1 MIRNMQIRS
10 KLIAVLVVPLVAL
23 TVLAAIGIGTNVARG
38 VQADRVNDQ
47 TAFAVS
53 LSTLVHELQRERD
66 LSAGWVGS
74 GREAGYGGV
83 VAQRVAVNQALDT
96 FRRDAANLDTGK
108 GDSAFR
114 QRVDTALKQF
124 NEINDERQRVEDD
137 PEFTVTRTL
146 DVYSSMIGNLF
157 AVELEL
163 GGQSNDRA
171 LIRNVAAFVA
181 LGRYKE
187 ASSQERGL
195 VYAVAST
202 GQFAPGEFQRFATSL
217 GAQDTWRSQFDAT
230 ASPEQ
235 RARLDAL
242 QSNPDVARVNGLR
255 NFLRNALLTGN
266 ATSRVELD
274 PKEWFLRTSARLDL
288 LRGVEQTVADDV
300 SAASRA
306 AQSSASRQALLY
318 TVILTLVLWFTVG
331 LSLWMAR
338 SMVGPLRTLTRTA
351 NEVADQR
358 LPGLVDKLQH
368 TKDPRDLD
376 VVPEPVPVT
385 SGDEIGQVSAAFNS
399 VHRVAIQVATEQA
412 ALRKSIGDMFLN
424 LARRS
429 QSLIDRQL
437 ELIDDLERTEADPDA
452 LENLFKLDHLATRMR
467 RNAEDLIVLSGAEPA
482 RRWSQPV
489 PLVEVV
495 RAALAEVEDYNRVEL
510 LPIDDIGVA
519 GQAVSDVVHL
529 LAELI
534 ENATSFSPPGTKV
547 QVAGQQVSNGYVL
560 EIEDR
565 GLGMSDEE
573 LVEAN
578 ERLANPPMV
587 DFALSRMLG
596 LYVVARLAQRYNIKV
611 QLRHSWYGGI
621 TALVLLPPTVA
632 VRAAMPEA
640 LEAPRRGPAELV
652 ASTKPVE
659 PAADESGEHLPIFEA
674 ARSDWFEDEVR
685 GDHLPLRRHA
695 AQQPNSRAAEPTG
708 NGAGTLSGAGAPR
721 TPGPA
726 PDGGLGAGGPR
737 PDGQGEPARPEPS
750 PADAARTDAARAE
763 AMRAEAMRIEAARIE
778 AARAEAHRA
787 EAARAEAAR
796 AEAHRA
802 EATQAGAMRAA
813 EAMRAEPARE
823 GADQQPTQAG
833 PVPSPTAERTP
844 GPTARTDTD
853 PTARTGTSRRDRA
866 AARGRAGPLPT
877 RTPGASGPPP
887 GGAAPFVGAPRPG
900 DGQPLG
906 PGPAA
911 PGRSGRRADRA
922 GVGAADRPP
931 TGQPAAAPGATQA
944 QGPALAPDAPAPTTL
959 QAASVQTTKAGLP
972 RRVPRANLAPGM
984 VAARAAA
991 AAAPPAP
998 AGSSEP
1004 SRSSH
1009 SPGRSP
1015 EEVRSMLSS
1024 YRSGLERGR
1033 MAAGEDADRGGDAHS
1048 SSRSDDD
1055 ATQ

>member
-23 TVLAAIGIGTNVARG
+23 TVLAAIGIGSNVSRG

-74 GREAGYGGV
+74 GRDAGYGGV

-96 FRRDAANLDTGK
+96 FRRDVRNLGSDNQG
-108 GDSAFR
+108 SAFR
-114 QRVDTALKQF
+114 KRVGSAVAGLEQLDEQRDRIENNPDTT
-124 NEINDERQRVEDD
+124 V
-137 PEFTVTRTL
+137 PETL
-146 DVYSSMIGNLF
+146 DYYSGVIGNLL
-157 AVELEL
+157 AVNLEIAS
-163 GGQSNDRA
+163 QTNDRD
-171 LIRNVAAFVA
+171 LIRNVGTFVSLA
-181 LGRYKE
+181 RLKE
-187 ASSQERGL
+187 ATSLERGRL
-195 VYAVAST
+195 YAVASA
-202 GQFAPGEFQRFATSL
+202 GRFGPGDFRELAPIV
-217 GAQDTWRSQFDAT
+217 GAQEAWRTQFEAT
-230 ASPEQ
+230 ATPEQ
-235 RARLDAL
+235 RAFLDRTLQSPDIARVDDLRNKVLTGDPSQPVQLDAK
-242 QSNPDVARVNGLR
+242 Q
-255 NFLRNALLTGN
+255 
-266 ATSRVELD
+266 
-274 PKEWFLRTSARLDL
+274 WFTYMTAKLDL
-288 LRGVEQTVADDV
+288 LRTVERRLADDV

-306 AQSSASRQALLY
+306 AQSTASRQALLY

-351 NEVADQR
+351 NDVADER

-399 VHRVAIQVATEQA
+399 VHSTAIQVATEQA
-412 ALRKSIGDMFLN
+412 ALRRSVSDMFLN

-452 LENLFKLDHLATRMR
+452 LDNLFKLDHLATRMR

-565 GLGMSDEE
+565 GLGMTDEE

-596 LYVVARLAQRYNIKV
+596 LYVVARLAQRYNVKV

-621 TALVLLPPTVA
+621 TALVLLPSNLTVQA
-632 VRAAMPEA
+632 PMPES
-640 LEAPRRGPAELV
+640 LEAAQNGHQRPQLTSPVRPSPDGASGQV
-652 ASTKPVE
+652 AP
-659 PAADESGEHLPIFEA
+659 PAAAPLSHSEDTGDGQSGDHLPIFEA
-674 ARSDWFEDEVR
+674 ARSDWFEDAALN
-685 GDHLPLRRHA
+685 DHLPLRRHA
-695 AQQPNSRAAEPTG
+695 AQQPN
-708 NGAGTLSGAGAPR
+708 
-721 TPGPA
+721 
-726 PDGGLGAGGPR
+726 
-737 PDGQGEPARPEPS
+737 
-750 PADAARTDAARAE
+750 
-763 AMRAEAMRIEAARIE
+763 
-778 AARAEAHRA
+778 
-787 EAARAEAAR
+787 
-796 AEAHRA
+796 
-802 EATQAGAMRAA
+802 
-813 EAMRAEPARE
+813 
-823 GADQQPTQAG
+823 
-833 PVPSPTAERTP
+833 
-844 GPTARTDTD
+844 
-853 PTARTGTSRRDRA
+853 
-866 AARGRAGPLPT
+866 GRA
-877 RTPGASGPPP
+877 
-887 GGAAPFVGAPRPG
+887 
-900 DGQPLG
+900 
-906 PGPAA
+906 
-911 PGRSGRRADRA
+911 
-922 GVGAADRPP
+922 
-931 TGQPAAAPGATQA
+931 
-944 QGPALAPDAPAPTTL
+944 
-959 QAASVQTTKAGLP
+959 
-972 RRVPRANLAPGM
+972 
-984 VAARAAA
+984 
-991 AAAPPAP
+991 
-998 AGSSEP
+998 
-1004 SRSSH
+1004 
-1009 SPGRSP
+1009 
-1015 EEVRSMLSS
+1015 
-1024 YRSGLERGR
+1024 
-1033 MAAGEDADRGGDAHS
+1033 
-1048 SSRSDDD
+1048 
-1055 ATQ
+1055 

>member
-1 MIRNMQIRS
+1 MQIRS

-23 TVLAAIGIGTNVARG
+23 TVLAAIGIGSNVSRG

-74 GREAGYGGV
+74 GRDAGYGGV

-96 FRRDAANLDTGK
+96 FRRDVRNLGSDNQG
-108 GDSAFR
+108 SAFR
-114 QRVDTALKQF
+114 KRVGSAVAGLEQLDEQRDRIENNPDTT
-124 NEINDERQRVEDD
+124 V
-137 PEFTVTRTL
+137 PETL
-146 DVYSSMIGNLF
+146 DYYSGVIGNLL
-157 AVELEL
+157 AVNLEIAS
-163 GGQSNDRA
+163 QTDDRD
-171 LIRNVAAFVA
+171 LIRNVGTFVSLA
-181 LGRYKE
+181 RLKE
-187 ASSQERGL
+187 ATSLERGRL
-195 VYAVAST
+195 YAVASA
-202 GQFAPGEFQRFATSL
+202 GRFGPGDFRELAPIV
-217 GAQDTWRSQFDAT
+217 GAQEAWRTQFEAT
-230 ASPEQ
+230 ATPEQ
-235 RARLDAL
+235 RAFLDRTLQSPDIARVDDLRNKVLTGDPSQPVQLDAK
-242 QSNPDVARVNGLR
+242 Q
-255 NFLRNALLTGN
+255 
-266 ATSRVELD
+266 
-274 PKEWFLRTSARLDL
+274 WFTYMTAKLDL
-288 LRGVEQTVADDV
+288 LRTVERRLADDV

-306 AQSSASRQALLY
+306 AQSTASRQALLY

-351 NEVADQR
+351 NDVADER

-385 SGDEIGQVSAAFNS
+385 STDEIGQVSAAFNS
-399 VHRVAIQVATEQA
+399 VHSTAIQVATEQA
-412 ALRKSIGDMFLN
+412 ALRRSVGDMFLN

-452 LENLFKLDHLATRMR
+452 LDNLFKLDHLATRMR
-467 RNAEDLIVLSGAEPA
+467 RNAEDLIVLSGSEPA

-510 LPIDDIGVA
+510 LPIDDVGVA
-519 GQAVSDVVHL
+519 GQAVADVVHL

-534 ENATSFSPPGTKV
+534 ENATSVSPPGTKV

-596 LYVVARLAQRYNIKV
+596 LYVVARLAQRYNVKV

-652 ASTKPVE
+652 PSTRPVE
-659 PAADESGEHLPIFEA
+659 PAADETGEHLPIFEA
-674 ARSDWFEDEVR
+674 ARSDWFEDSVR

-695 AQQPNSRAAEPTG
+695 AQKPNSRAAEPTG
-708 NGAGTLSGAGAPR
+708 NGAGTLTGAGAPR
-721 TPGPA
+721 
-726 PDGGLGAGGPR
+726 
-737 PDGQGEPARPEPS
+737 PDGQAGPARAEPS
-750 PADAARTDAARAE
+750 AADAAKAE
-763 AMRAEAMRIEAARIE
+763 AMRAEAMRIETARMAE
-778 AARAEAHRA
+778 AARE
-787 EAARAEAAR
+787 EAARAEAAQP
-796 AEAHRA
+796 E
-802 EATQAGAMRAA
+802 T
-813 EAMRAEPARE
+813 MRAESAQAEAAQEAAPA
-823 GADQQPTQAG
+823 GTAPPG
-833 PVPSPTAERTP
+833 PTAESPP
-844 GPTARTDTD
+844 GPTARADSGATARAE
-853 PTARTGTSRRDRA
+853 PGPSARTGPRRDRA
-866 AARGRAGPLPT
+866 AAGGRAGPLPT

-887 GGAAPFVGAPRPG
+887 GGAQPFAVAPSPG
-900 DGQPLG
+900 EGRPLG
-906 PGPAA
+906 PAPASPPP
-911 PGRSGRRADRA
+911 PGRAGRRADRA
-922 GVGAADRPP
+922 GVGAADRAAAAQGATRAPGSAP
-931 TGQPAAAPGATQA
+931 DAAAPA
-944 QGPALAPDAPAPTTL
+944 TL

-984 VAARAAA
+984 VAARTAAA
-991 AAAPPAP
+991 AATPAP
-998 AGSSEP
+998 ASGSEASTP
-1004 SRSSH
+1004 N
-1009 SPGRSP
+1009 PGRSP

-1033 MAAGEDADRGGDAHS
+1033 MMAAGEDADRGGDAHS

-1055 ATQ
+1055 DATQ

>member
-10 KLIAVLVVPLVAL
+10 KLIAVLLIPLVAL
-23 TVLAAIGIGTNVARG
+23 TVLAALGIGANVARG

-53 LSTLVHELQRERD
+53 LSALVHELQRERD

-74 GREAGYGGV
+74 GRDAGYGGV
-83 VAQRVAVNQALDT
+83 VAQQMAVDEALRT
-96 FRRDAANLDTGK
+96 FRRDAENL
-108 GDSAFR
+108 GDEGSAFR
-114 QRVDTALKQF
+114 QRVDTALRRF
-124 NEINDERQRVEDD
+124 ERFGDERNRVEGEPD
-137 PEFTVTRTL
+137 FTVTRTL
-146 DVYSSMIGNLF
+146 DFYTALIANLF
-157 AVELEL
+157 AIKLEL
-163 GGQSNDRA
+163 ASQTDDRR
-171 LIRNVAAFVA
+171 LIGNTATLLA

-187 ASSQERGL
+187 AASQERGL
-195 VYAVAST
+195 VYSVALA
-202 GQFAPGEFQRFATSL
+202 GKFAPGEFQRFATSL
-217 GAQDTWRSQFDAT
+217 GAQDTWRAQFDAT
-230 ASPEQ
+230 ASPAQ
-235 RARLDAL
+235 RARLDNL
-242 QSNPDVARVNGLR
+242 QSNPDVARTNGLR
-255 NFLRNALLTGN
+255 NFLRDALLTGN
-266 ATSRVELD
+266 AQSEVDLD
-274 PKEWFLRTSARLDL
+274 AEEWFTRTSARIDL
-288 LRGVEQTVADDV
+288 LHGVEKTVAADV
-300 SAASRA
+300 SAASKDAEA
-306 AQSSASRQALLY
+306 AARRQALLY
-318 TVILTLVLWFTVG
+318 TIVLTLVLWITVG
-331 LSLWMAR
+331 LSLWLVR
-338 SMVGPLRTLTRTA
+338 SIVGPLRTLTKSA
-351 NEVADQR
+351 NQVADER
-358 LPGLVDKLQH
+358 LPGLVDRLHH

-376 VVPEPVPVT
+376 VVPEPVPVA
-385 SGDEIGQVSAAFNS
+385 SNDEIGQVSAAFNS

-489 PLVEVV
+489 PLVDVV

-565 GLGMSDEE
+565 GLGMSDDE

-578 ERLANPPMV
+578 ERLANPPMI

-632 VRAAMPEA
+632 VRAPMPEA
-640 LEAPRRGPAELV
+640 IEAPNRRGGPAELV

-659 PAADESGEHLPIFEA
+659 PAADEGGEHLPIFEA
-674 ARSDWFEDEVR
+674 ARSDWFEDSVR

-695 AQQPNSRAAEPTG
+695 AQQPNGRAAEPTG
-708 NGAGTLSGAGAPR
+708 NGAGTLTGAGATRLPD
-721 TPGPA
+721 
-726 PDGGLGAGGPR
+726 PDG
-737 PDGQGEPARPEPS
+737 
-750 PADAARTDAARAE
+750 ARTDAERAEALRAE
-763 AMRAEAMRIEAARIE
+763 AMRVETARMEA
-778 AARAEAHRA
+778 AARAETARSDRARTARPEAA
-787 EAARAEAAR
+787 EAEAPA
-796 AEAHRA
+796 ADGA
-802 EATQAGAMRAA
+802 ATQAGATA
-813 EAMRAEPARE
+813 EAGPAP
-823 GADQQPTQAG
+823 GASAAQSEAAPADRTG
-833 PVPSPTAERTP
+833 PSHRDGTGAR
-844 GPTARTDTD
+844 ART
-853 PTARTGTSRRDRA
+853 
-866 AARGRAGPLPT
+866 GPLPT

-887 GGAAPFVGAPRPG
+887 GGAKPFAPASPAG
-900 DGQPLG
+900 
-906 PGPAA
+906 GPAA
-911 PGRSGRRADRA
+911 PASPPPGRAGRRADRTGGDRVRAERVRDGRAPAPAAQPPSASTGPAPDPA
-922 GVGAADRPP
+922 GAPDA
-931 TGQPAAAPGATQA
+931 TAAAP
-944 QGPALAPDAPAPTTL
+944 TL

-991 AAAPPAP
+991 TAARPEP
-998 AGSSEP
+998 AGSSQPP
-1004 SRSSH
+1004 SSSAA
-1009 SPGRSP
+1009 RSP

-1033 MAAGEDADRGGDAHS
+1033 MAAGEDADRGDNAHS
-1048 SSRSDDD
+1048 SLRSDHDD

>member
-23 TVLAAIGIGTNVARG
+23 TVLAAIGIGSNVSRG

-74 GREAGYGGV
+74 GRDAGYGGV

-96 FRRDAANLDTGK
+96 FRRDVRNLGSDNQG
-108 GDSAFR
+108 SAFR
-114 QRVDTALKQF
+114 KRVDSAVAGLEQL
-124 NEINDERQRVEDD
+124 DEQRDRIENNPDTTV
-137 PEFTVTRTL
+137 PETL
-146 DVYSSMIGNLF
+146 DYYSGVIGNLL
-157 AVELEL
+157 AVNLEIAS
-163 GGQSNDRA
+163 QTDDRD
-171 LIRNVAAFVA
+171 LIRNVGTFVSLA
-181 LGRYKE
+181 RLKE
-187 ASSQERGL
+187 ATSLERGRL
-195 VYAVAST
+195 YAVASA
-202 GQFAPGEFQRFATSL
+202 GRFGPGDFRELAPIV
-217 GAQDTWRSQFDAT
+217 GAQEAWRTQFEAT
-230 ASPEQ
+230 ATPEQ
-235 RARLDAL
+235 RAFLDRTLQSPDIARVDDLRNKVLTGDPSQPVQLDAK
-242 QSNPDVARVNGLR
+242 Q
-255 NFLRNALLTGN
+255 
-266 ATSRVELD
+266 
-274 PKEWFLRTSARLDL
+274 WFTYMTAKLDL
-288 LRGVEQTVADDV
+288 LRTVERRLADDV

-351 NEVADQR
+351 NDVADER

-399 VHRVAIQVATEQA
+399 VHSTAIQVATEQA
-412 ALRKSIGDMFLN
+412 ALRRSVSDMFLN

-452 LENLFKLDHLATRMR
+452 LDNLFRLDHLATRMR
-467 RNAEDLIVLSGAEPA
+467 RNAEDLIVLSGSEPA

-510 LPIDDIGVA
+510 LPIDEIGVA

-565 GLGMSDEE
+565 GLGMTDEE

-596 LYVVARLAQRYNIKV
+596 LYVVARLAQRYNVKV

-652 ASTKPVE
+652 PSTRPVE
-659 PAADESGEHLPIFEA
+659 PAADETGEHLPIFEA
-674 ARSDWFEDEVR
+674 ARSDWFEDSVR

-695 AQQPNSRAAEPTG
+695 AQKPNSRAAEPTG
-708 NGAGTLSGAGAPR
+708 NGAGTLTGAGAPR
-721 TPGPA
+721 TPGPTA
-726 PDGGLGAGGPR
+726 DGGLGSGAPR
-737 PDGQGEPARPEPS
+737 PDGQGGPARAEPS
-750 PADAARTDAARAE
+750 AADAAKAE
-763 AMRAEAMRIEAARIE
+763 AMRAEAMRIETARMAEAAREE
-778 AARAEAHRA
+778 AARAEAIQ
-787 EAARAEAAR
+787 EAA
-796 AEAHRA
+796 
-802 EATQAGAMRAA
+802 
-813 EAMRAEPARE
+813 
-823 GADQQPTQAG
+823 PTG
-833 PVPSPTAERTP
+833 TAPP
-844 GPTARTDTD
+844 GPTAESPPGATARADSGATARAE
-853 PTARTGTSRRDRA
+853 PGPSARTGSRRDRA
-866 AARGRAGPLPT
+866 AAGGRAGPLPT

-887 GGAAPFVGAPRPG
+887 GGAQPFAAAPSPG
-900 DGQPLG
+900 EGRPLG
-906 PGPAA
+906 PAPASPPP
-911 PGRSGRRADRA
+911 PGRAGRRADRA
-922 GVGAADRPP
+922 GVGAADRAAAAQGATRTPGSAP
-931 TGQPAAAPGATQA
+931 GPAPDAAAPA
-944 QGPALAPDAPAPTTL
+944 TL

-984 VAARAAA
+984 VAARTAAA
-991 AAAPPAP
+991 AATPAP
-998 AGSSEP
+998 ASGSEASTP
-1004 SRSSH
+1004 N
-1009 SPGRSP
+1009 PGRSP

-1033 MAAGEDADRGGDAHS
+1033 MMAAGEDADSGGDAHS

>member
-23 TVLAAIGIGTNVARG
+23 TVLAALGIGSNVARG

-74 GREAGYGGV
+74 GRDAGYGGV
-83 VAQRVAVNQALDT
+83 VTQRVTVNQALDA
-96 FRRDAANLDTGK
+96 FRRDVRNLGSDNEG
-108 GDSAFR
+108 SAFR
-114 QRVDTALKQF
+114 QRVDSAVAGLEQLD
-124 NEINDERQRVEDD
+124 EERGRIEND
-137 PEFTVTRTL
+137 PATTVPGTL
-146 DVYSSMIGNLF
+146 EYYSGVIGNLL
-157 AVELEL
+157 AVNLEIAS
-163 GGQSNDRA
+163 QTDDRD
-171 LIRNVAAFVA
+171 LIRNVATFVSLA
-181 LGRYKE
+181 RLKE
-187 ASSQERGL
+187 ATSLERGRL
-195 VYAVAST
+195 YAVASA
-202 GQFAPGEFQRFATSL
+202 GRFGPGELRELAPIV
-217 GAQDTWRSQFDAT
+217 GAQEAWRTQFEAT
-230 ASPEQ
+230 ATPEQ
-235 RARLDAL
+235 RALLDRTL
-242 QSNPDVARVNGLR
+242 QDPAVAQVDDLR
-255 NFLRNALLTGN
+255 NKVLTGDP
-266 ATSRVELD
+266 SRPVELD
-274 PKEWFLRTSARLDL
+274 AKQWFASMTTKLDRLRAVERRL
-288 LRGVEQTVADDV
+288 ADDV

-318 TVILTLVLWFTVG
+318 TVILTLVLWFTIG

-338 SMVGPLRTLTRTA
+338 SMVGPLRTLTRSA
-351 NEVADQR
+351 NEVADER
-358 LPGLVDKLQH
+358 LPGLVDQLQQA
-368 TKDPRDLD
+368 KDPRDLD

-385 SGDEIGQVSAAFNS
+385 STDEIGQVSAAFNS
-399 VHRVAIQVATEQA
+399 VHRTAIQVATEQA
-412 ALRKSIGDMFLN
+412 ALRRSVGDMFLN

-452 LENLFKLDHLATRMR
+452 LDNLFKLDHLATRMR

-495 RAALAEVEDYNRVEL
+495 RAALAEVEDYQRVEL
-510 LPIDDIGVA
+510 LPIDDIGLA

-547 QVAGQQVSNGYVL
+547 QIAGQQVSSGYVL

-578 ERLANPPMV
+578 ERLANPPIV

-596 LYVVARLAQRYNIKV
+596 LYVVARLAQRYAIKV

-632 VRAAMPEA
+632 VRAPMPEA
-640 LEAPRRGPAELV
+640 LEAPSRQGPAELV
-652 ASTKPVE
+652 VSTRPAE
-659 PAADESGEHLPIFEA
+659 PAAAEPAAAEAAATENGEHLPIFEA
-674 ARSDWFEDEVR
+674 ARSDWFEDAVR

-708 NGAGTLSGAGAPR
+708 NGAGTLTGGVGAPG
-721 TPGPA
+721 TAGPPPGHGFGP
-726 PDGGLGAGGPR
+726 GGPR
-737 PDGQGEPARPEPS
+737 LDGQPEPGRPEP
-750 PADAARTDAARAE
+750 ADAEAARVDAARAE

-778 AARAEAHRA
+778 AGTT
-787 EAARAEAAR
+787 EAAQAQAAPTESPP
-796 AEAHRA
+796 ADAA
-802 EATQAGAMRAA
+802 AA
-813 EAMRAEPARE
+813 EAGP
-823 GADQQPTQAG
+823 AG
-833 PVPSPTAERTP
+833 PPPGPSAPTEP
-844 GPTARTDTD
+844 GPTVRTDN
-853 PTARTGTSRRDRA
+853 RSRRDRTGP
-866 AARGRAGPLPT
+866 RGRAGPLPT

-887 GGAAPFVGAPRPG
+887 GGAEPFVAAPPSG
-900 DGQPLG
+900 DGRP
-906 PGPAA
+906 PAPPPP
-911 PGRSGRRADRA
+911 PGRSSRRADRA
-922 GVGAADRPP
+922 G
-931 TGQPAAAPGATQA
+931 ATRA
-944 QGPALAPDAPAPTTL
+944 QETSPIPVPDAPATL

-984 VAARAAA
+984 VAARTAAA
-991 AAAPPAP
+991 AATPAP
-998 AGSSEP
+998 AGSPEP
-1004 SRSSH
+1004 SSASA
-1009 SPGRSP
+1009 GRSP

-1033 MAAGEDADRGGDAHS
+1033 MMAAGEDADRGGDAHS

-1055 ATQ
+1055 DATQ